1 MASSVTNDELRE
13 KSGEENLEKNRRQRM
28 AMEKTNTN
36 EMRLVAADCRVPV
49 REELGGRLCR
59 PLAPLGSID

>member
-49 REELGGRLCR
+49 REELGGLCR